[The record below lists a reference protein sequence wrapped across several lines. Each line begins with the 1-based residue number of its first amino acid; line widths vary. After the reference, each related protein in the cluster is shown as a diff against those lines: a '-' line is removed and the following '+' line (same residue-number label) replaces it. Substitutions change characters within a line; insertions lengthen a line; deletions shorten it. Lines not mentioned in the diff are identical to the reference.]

1 MSVIIGLT
9 GPTGA
14 GKSTVS
20 VTAER
25 FGFKV
30 IDCDKTARKAAE
42 KGTEG
47 LAALVN
53 AFGKGILMTD
63 GSLNRKALAAAAF
76 KDKASTELLNK
87 TLLPYIVKLIFR
99 EAGNENSLLD
109 APTLFESG
117 IDKACLKTVAV
128 LADKEI
134 RKTRIIERD
143 GLSEKEAL
151 LRMNAGKSDDFYKNR
166 ADYIIY
172 NNGDENAVIK
182 RFSDILKEITEE
194 SL

>member
-1 MSVIIGLT
+1 M
-9 GPTGA
+9 
-14 GKSTVS
+14 
-20 VTAER
+20 
-25 FGFKV
+25 
-30 IDCDKTARKAAE
+30 
-42 KGTEG
+42 
-47 LAALVN
+47 
-53 AFGKGILMTD
+53 
-63 GSLNRKALAAAAF
+63 
-76 KDKASTELLNK
+76 
-87 TLLPYIVKLIFR
+87 
-99 EAGNENSLLD
+99 
-109 APTLFESG
+109 
-117 IDKACLKTVAV
+117 